1 MLQVII
7 DKSRKVANT
16 TASNNIFYNLESE
29 RRFANDR
36 ETLRSIATLEARD
49 CFQQASLALWRKLET
64 GELQFAKVS
73 EGVAWI
79 VHATKM
85 NSFNTV
91 RKLKT
96 YKPRN
101 MNLDP
106 ISHKEEKEVEFKLS
120 EICGQRFMTPEQA
133 YLRKEKIMA
142 ANKKLWDVSE
152 HRSANP
158 EMFREIIDLHLD
170 GLTYKEIAGRVNCSR
185 KTVANVM
192 SLARNSVN

>member
-1 MLQVII
+1 MLQTII

-36 ETLRSIATLEARD
+36 ETLRSISTLEARD
-49 CFQQASLALWRKLET
+49 CFQQASLALWRKMET
-64 GELQFAKVS
+64 GDLEFEKVS
-73 EGVAWI
+73 EGVAWM

-85 NSFNTV
+85 NSFNAV

-101 MNLDP
+101 MSLDP
-106 ISHKEEKEVEFKLS
+106 LTAREEKAVQFKLS

-133 YLRKEKIMA
+133 YLRKEKIME
-142 ANKKLWDVSE
+142 ANERLWYKAE
-152 HRSANP
+152 ARTNP
-158 EMFREIIDLHLD
+158 HLFREIIDLHLD
-170 GLTYKEIAGRVNCSR
+170 GLTYREIGKKLGCSKR
-185 KTVANVM
+185 TIINVM
-192 SLARNSVN
+192 NIARNNI

>member
-64 GELQFAKVS
+64 GELEFAKVS
-73 EGVAWI
+73 EGVAWM

-85 NSFNTV
+85 NSFNAV

-106 ISHKEEKEVEFKLS
+106 ISYKEEKEVEFKLS

-152 HRSANP
+152 HATSP

-170 GLTYKEIAGRVNCSR
+170 GLTYKEIASRVTCSR
-185 KTVANVM
+185 RTVANVM